1 MSHHGD
7 GDGGGTTGSERRIGA
22 GFAAGRRRR
31 RRRKVEE
38 TGVRIRKTNG
48 AATKDRAPDR
58 GYDGQNREHE

>member
-31 RRRKVEE
+31 RRKVEE
-38 TGVRIRKTNG
+38 AGVRIRKTNG